1 MARALLKCW
10 GALAR
15 NAQVFMET
23 PNTVVSQGASPS
35 LWSSIREA
43 IRGSHQDYT
52 AGSLNRAILLLAIP
66 MVLEMVLESL
76 FAVVDV
82 FWVGRLGADAIATV
96 GLTESLLSLVFAVG
110 LGLSLST
117 TAMVARRIGEKD
129 ASGAAVAGVQAIVLG
144 LAVSLVIGL
153 PCFFLAPRLLKIM
166 GASPQVVTVGSNY
179 ARIALGGSGAI
190 LMLFLNNAIFRG
202 AGDAAIAMRLLWV
215 SNIINLVLDPCLI
228 FGWGP
233 FPKLGVTGA
242 ALATF
247 TGRSIGVGYQFY
259 RLLRGSERIQI
270 LRQHIRINFA
280 VLLRLV
286 RVSLTG
292 ILQFAIAHTS
302 WIGLVRIVSIFG
314 SAALAGYTI
323 AIRIVIFVILPSW
336 GLSNAAAT
344 LVGQNLGAK
353 QPERAAAS
361 VWRTGFYNMIFL
373 GVVGLLF
380 VLFAEP
386 IVKLFTHDP
395 QVVPLAASCLRII
408 SYGNIGYAYGM
419 VMLQAFNGAG
429 DTITPTGDSDA
440 PAGAGRLYLDRS
452 RGSRD
457 CRGQHCSVQT
467 RALEKTAD
475 LTDAAAWSWSRGS
488 SLLWLQFLSDQENLS
503 WEIRCALR

>member
-1 MARALLKCW
+1 
-10 GALAR
+10 
-15 NAQVFMET
+15 MES
-23 PNTVVSQGASPS
+23 VSTSAPPQAVPKNLWES
-35 LWSSIREA
+35 LWEA

-52 AGSLNRAILLLAIP
+52 TGSLNRAILLLAVP

-82 FWVGRLGADAIATV
+82 FWVGRLGANAVATV
-96 GLTESLLSLVFAVG
+96 GLTESLLSLIFAVG
-110 LGLSLST
+110 IGLSLST
-117 TAMVARRIGEKD
+117 TAMVSRRIGEKD
-129 ASGAAVAGVQAIVLG
+129 PEGAAVAGVQAIVLG
-144 LAVSLVIGL
+144 LITSVVIGI
-153 PCFFLAPRLLKIM
+153 PCFIYAPDLLRLM
-166 GASPQVVTVGSNY
+166 GASNDIVVMGSGY

-190 LMLFLNNAIFRG
+190 LMIFLNNAIFRG

-233 FPKLGVTGA
+233 FPRMGVTGA

-259 RLLRGSERIQI
+259 RLLRGSERIRILTRQI
-270 LRQHIRINFA
+270 RVDLK

-314 SAALAGYTI
+314 AAALAGYTI
-323 AIRIVIFVILPSW
+323 AIRIVVFLILPSW

-353 QPERAAAS
+353 KPERAEQA
-361 VWRTGFYNMIFL
+361 VWRTGFYNMLFL
-373 GVVGLLF
+373 GSIGLLF
-380 VLFAEP
+380 IFFAEP
-386 IVKLFTHDP
+386 IVRLFTQDP
-395 QVVPLAASCLRII
+395 EVIPLAAKCLRIV

-429 DTITPTGDSDA
+429 DTITPTIVNFFGFWLLEIPLAYWLAIPMRWHSDGVFYA
-440 PAGAGRLYLDRS
+440 IVIAECAIAASSAVLFK
-452 RGSRD
+452 RGKWKA
-457 CRGQHCSVQT
+457 Q
-467 RALEKTAD
+467 K
-475 LTDAAAWSWSRGS
+475 
-488 SLLWLQFLSDQENLS
+488 
-503 WEIRCALR
+503 I

>member
-1 MARALLKCW
+1 
-10 GALAR
+10 
-15 NAQVFMET
+15 
-23 PNTVVSQGASPS
+23 
-35 LWSSIREA
+35 LWQSIREA
-43 IRGSHQDYT
+43 LRGSHEDFT
-52 AGSLNRAILLLAIP
+52 TGSLNRAILLLAIP

-96 GLTESLLSLVFAVG
+96 GLTESLLSMVFAVG

-129 ASGAAVAGVQAIVLG
+129 PHGAAVAGVQAIVLG
-144 LAVSLVIGL
+144 LGVSLAIGL
-153 PCFFLAPRLLKIM
+153 PCFFLAPRLLHLM
-166 GASPQVVTVGSNY
+166 GASPQVVAVGGGY

-215 SNIINLVLDPCLI
+215 SNIINLILDPCLI

-259 RLLRGSERIQI
+259 RLLRGSERIRI
-270 LRQHIRINFA
+270 LARHIRINLA

-353 QPERAAAS
+353 QPERAETS
-361 VWRTGFYNMIFL
+361 VWRTGLYNMVFL
-373 GVVGLLF
+373 GVIGVVF
-380 VLFAEP
+380 IVFAEP
-386 IVKLFTHDP
+386 IVRLFTHDAN
-395 QVVPLAASCLRII
+395 VVPLAASCLRII

-429 DTITPTGDSDA
+429 DTVTPTIVNFFGFWLLEIPLAYFLAIPMHLQARGAYISIVA
-440 PAGAGRLYLDRS
+440 AECFIAGVSIVLFKRGRWKK
-452 RGSRD
+452 
-457 CRGQHCSVQT
+457 QQ
-467 RALEKTAD
+467 
-475 LTDAAAWSWSRGS
+475 
-488 SLLWLQFLSDQENLS
+488 
-503 WEIRCALR
+503 I

>member
-1 MARALLKCW
+1 
-10 GALAR
+10 
-15 NAQVFMET
+15 MET
-23 PNTVVSQGASPS
+23 QHLTAAPPPIP
-35 LWSSIREA
+35 LWKSIREA
-43 IRGSHQDYT
+43 VRGSHQNFT
-52 AGSLNRAILLLAIP
+52 TGSLNRAILLLAIP

-110 LGLSLST
+110 LGLGLST

-129 ASGAAVAGVQAIVLG
+129 PAAAAVAGVQAIIIGIVISLLIGIPCAFLG
-144 LAVSLVIGL
+144 
-153 PCFFLAPRLLKIM
+153 PRLLSLM
-166 GASPQVVTVGSNY
+166 GASPQIVAVGGGY

-190 LMLFLNNAIFRG
+190 MLLFLNNAILRG

-247 TGRSIGVGYQFY
+247 TGRSIGVLYQFY
-259 RLLRGSERIQI
+259 RLLRGTERIRI
-270 LRQHIRINFA
+270 LRQQVRLELA
-280 VLLRLV
+280 VLWRLL

-302 WIGLVRIVSIFG
+302 WIGLVRIVSLFG

-323 AIRIVIFVILPSW
+323 AIRILIFIILPSW

-353 QPERAAAS
+353 QPERAEKS
-361 VWRTGFYNMIFL
+361 VWRTSFYNMLFL
-373 GVVGLLF
+373 GVIGVIF
-380 VLFAEP
+380 IFFAEP
-386 IVKLFTHDP
+386 AVRLFTNDP
-395 QVVPLAASCLRII
+395 AVVPLAASCLRIL
-408 SYGNIGYAYGM
+408 SYGNVAYAYAM

-429 DTITPTGDSDA
+429 DTVTPTIVYFFGFWLLEIPLA
-440 PAGAGRLYLDRS
+440 YVLAIPMHMRS
-452 RGSRD
+452 KGVFLSI
-457 CRGQHCSVQT
+457 VI
-467 RALEKTAD
+467 AEAAI
-475 LTDAAAWSWSRGS
+475 AAASVVLFKQGRWKR
-488 SLLWLQFLSDQENLS
+488 QQ
-503 WEIRCALR
+503 I

>member
-1 MARALLKCW
+1 
-10 GALAR
+10 
-15 NAQVFMET
+15 MEAVSTINT
-23 PNTVVSQGASPS
+23 PPPAPPRTLWQS
-35 LWSSIREA
+35 LWEA

-52 AGSLNRAILLLAIP
+52 TGSLNRAILLLAVP

-82 FWVGRLGADAIATV
+82 FWVGRLGANAVATV
-96 GLTESLLSLVFAVG
+96 GLTESLLSLIFAIG
-110 LGLSLST
+110 IGLSLST

-129 ASGAAVAGVQAIVLG
+129 PEGAAVAGVQAIVLG
-144 LAVSLVIGL
+144 LITSVVVGV
-153 PCFFLAPRLLKIM
+153 PCFIYAPDLLRLM
-166 GASPQVVTVGSNY
+166 GASPEIVETGSGY

-215 SNIINLVLDPCLI
+215 SNIINLILDPCLI

-233 FPKLGVTGA
+233 FPRMGVTGA

-247 TGRSIGVGYQFY
+247 TGRSIGVAYQFY
-259 RLLRGSERIQI
+259 RLLRGSERIRILARQI
-270 LRQHIRINFA
+270 RVDVK

-302 WIGLVRIVSIFG
+302 WIGLVRIVSVFG
-314 SAALAGYTI
+314 AAALAGYTI

-353 QPERAAAS
+353 KPERAEQA
-361 VWRTGFYNMIFL
+361 VWRTGFYNMLFL
-373 GVVGLLF
+373 GSVGLF
-380 VLFAEP
+380 FIFFAEP
-386 IVKLFTHDP
+386 IVRLFTHDAT
-395 QVVPLAASCLRII
+395 VIPLAAKCLRIV

-429 DTITPTGDSDA
+429 DTVTPTIVNFFGFWLLEIPLAYWLAIHLRVGPNGAFWSIVVA
-440 PAGAGRLYLDRS
+440 EAAIAGASAVLFK
-452 RGSRD
+452 RGKWKA
-457 CRGQHCSVQT
+457 Q
-467 RALEKTAD
+467 K
-475 LTDAAAWSWSRGS
+475 
-488 SLLWLQFLSDQENLS
+488 
-503 WEIRCALR
+503 I